1 MDNAVLKNIWAEKYQ
16 VVPEQF
22 DKLKQISSAAT
33 AFNANIDA
41 ILKINGETL
50 KKLIIDNHISASE
63 LEDIKLSCFNSPEDV
78 LIGIVKC
85 FSRGIAEEWVTEDI
99 AVYHWM
105 EKNLGFDRLQMGG
118 QGGIIA
124 NALALLGI
132 KKVITHTNSH
142 PKIQADQFLD
152 LNNLYAIADDGSL
165 QKASE
170 ISRTQDIP
178 LIHWIIEFDKG
189 DSFTLDGK
197 TFVCPK
203 SNRFIATYDPL
214 NMNLVMNQG
223 FVSYL
228 ENNKT
233 DYLLLSGFHPLLA
246 RKNGLELIKNAVP
259 VIKRWKDANPEMI
272 IHLEIASTQDKAI
285 RQAIIE
291 QIAPLA
297 DSAGLNER
305 ETIDLLEITGQ
316 TELAL
321 QTEKE
326 TNACNLFKAVLFLK
340 EKLNVARIQLHMF
353 GLYLTVQDEH
363 FPYSP
368 KDNLNGMMTAAVVSS
383 SKAYNGE
390 LTEYSHISK
399 TLGTA
404 VADVGL
410 NELKALSQMLNKPEL
425 LETGLCE
432 VNGYFVSAVPTI
444 LVDKPK
450 TLVGMG
456 DTISSVSLLAG
467 R

>member
-1 MDNAVLKNIWAEKYQ
+1 MDNAALKKIWAEKYQ

-63 LEDIKLSCFNSPEDV
+63 LEDIKLSCFNSPKDV

-99 AVYHWM
+99 AVYNWM

-142 PKIQADQFLD
+142 PKIQAEQFLG

-165 QKASE
+165 QKASK

-189 DSFTLDGK
+189 DSFTLDGR

-246 RKNGLELIKNAVP
+246 RKNGLELIKKASEEDQLLKKSDFF
-259 VIKRWKDANPEMI
+259 KR
-272 IHLEIASTQDKAI
+272 EI
-285 RQAIIE
+285 
-291 QIAPLA
+291 
-297 DSAGLNER
+297 
-305 ETIDLLEITGQ
+305 
-316 TELAL
+316 
-321 QTEKE
+321 
-326 TNACNLFKAVLFLK
+326 
-340 EKLNVARIQLHMF
+340 
-353 GLYLTVQDEH
+353 
-363 FPYSP
+363 
-368 KDNLNGMMTAAVVSS
+368 
-383 SKAYNGE
+383 
-390 LTEYSHISK
+390 
-399 TLGTA
+399 
-404 VADVGL
+404 
-410 NELKALSQMLNKPEL
+410 
-425 LETGLCE
+425 
-432 VNGYFVSAVPTI
+432 
-444 LVDKPK
+444 
-450 TLVGMG
+450 
-456 DTISSVSLLAG
+456 
-467 R
+467 